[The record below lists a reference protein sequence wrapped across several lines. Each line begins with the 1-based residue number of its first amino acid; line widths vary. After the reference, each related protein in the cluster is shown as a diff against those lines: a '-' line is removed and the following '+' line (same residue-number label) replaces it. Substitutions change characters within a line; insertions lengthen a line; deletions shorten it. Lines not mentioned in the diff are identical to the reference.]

1 MIKNVLIN
9 QGFKLV
15 PVVYKKVWTEIY
27 WDNDSRTQRYKKKR
41 SGNEN
46 KKKISKLAPEH
57 IFGKAKKKSL
67 LLYLS

>member
-27 WDNDSRTQRYKKKR
+27 WDNDSRTQRYKKKDQDMR
-41 SGNEN
+41 IR
-46 KKKISKLAPEH
+46 KK
-57 IFGKAKKKSL
+57 
-67 LLYLS
+67 